1 MVAAANLNVRQRLTQ
16 VVIFV
21 VCVLLSMMIAHVAEA
36 SKPKPPR
43 FDKPKYRV
51 VVHISS
57 QRVVKILAQKRK
69 DSNRGSF
76 FASRKGR
83 KQKQAAQAETDI

>member
-1 MVAAANLNVRQRLTQ
+1 MIAAANLNVRHRLTQ

-21 VCVLLSMMIAHVAEA
+21 VCVLLSMMIAQVAEG

-43 FDKPKYRV
+43 YDKPKYRV
-51 VVHISS
+51 VVHTSS
-57 QRVVKILAQKRK
+57 ERVVKILAQKRK
-69 DSNRGSF
+69 DGNRGSL

-83 KQKQAAQAETDI
+83 KHKQAQAEADI

>member
-1 MVAAANLNVRQRLTQ
+1 METAFNLNYRHRLTQ

-21 VCVLLSMMIAHVAEA
+21 LCVLFSMMIAQVAEGA
-36 SKPKPPR
+36 KPKPPR

-51 VVHISS
+51 VVHASS
-57 QRVVKILAQKRK
+57 QRVVKILYKKRK
-69 DSNRGSF
+69 DGNRDSM

-83 KQKQAAQAETDI
+83 KHKQAQAEADI

>member
-1 MVAAANLNVRQRLTQ
+1 MIAEVNLNVRQRLTQ

-21 VCVLLSMMIAHVAEA
+21 ACVLLSMMIAQVAEA
-36 SKPKPPR
+36 SRPKPPR

-51 VVHISS
+51 VVHTSS
-57 QRVVKILAQKRK
+57 QRVVKILYKKRK
-69 DSNRGSF
+69 DGKRDSL

-83 KQKQAAQAETDI
+83 KQKQAQAETDI

>member
-1 MVAAANLNVRQRLTQ
+1 MIAEVNLNVRQRLTQ

-21 VCVLLSMMIAHVAEA
+21 VCVLISMMIAQVAEA

-51 VVHISS
+51 VVHTSS
-57 QRVVKILAQKRK
+57 HRVVKILAQKRK
-69 DSNRGSF
+69 DGNRSSL

-83 KQKQAAQAETDI
+83 KHKQVQAETDI